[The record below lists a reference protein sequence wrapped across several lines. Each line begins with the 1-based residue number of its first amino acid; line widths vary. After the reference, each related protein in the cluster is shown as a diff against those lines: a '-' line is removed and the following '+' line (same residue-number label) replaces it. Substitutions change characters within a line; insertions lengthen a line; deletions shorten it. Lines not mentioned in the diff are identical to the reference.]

1 MGPIQS
7 AIAALKPQRVH
18 IDCQLWFSHPS
29 TGSHIDIGYTSSDQ
43 AIIQRQVE
51 SCKTVFAPAEIDLV
65 ADWYGS
71 SHQPSNNA
79 CITLREQS
87 EISGTR
93 FSICID
99 HGATGLTG
107 LNPRIALNSLVIS
120 LRDNFF
126 HSSAYAK
133 YNGKYLLWEFNLASI
148 KGLDLSA
155 FEKSNPDI
163 MLLHE
168 NQGVNSYAW
177 PNGFAPSSPVAY
189 LSGYMR
195 QATSGLMIPC
205 LWKGFD
211 DHKKSD
217 ATQSVWGGPARK
229 MDSGPSGWNLW
240 NSLASLIQASGKQ
253 FTDIG
258 IATLDDYEERTR
270 LEPFI
275 LQEWASDVASQAQ
288 VLQIKA
294 QQLTNVYDALLRAN

>member
-7 AIAALKPQRVH
+7 AIATLNPQRVH

-51 SCKTVFAPAEIDLV
+51 SCKAVFAPAQIDFV
-65 ADWYGS
+65 ADWYGDS
-71 SHQPSNNA
+71 YQPSSNA
-79 CITLREQS
+79 CIALRKQS
-87 EISGTR
+87 ELSGTE

-99 HGATGLTG
+99 HGAIGSVV
-107 LNPRIALNSLVIS
+107 NPTEAFNSLLFYLIA
-120 LRDNFF
+120 NFF

-133 YNGKYLLWEFNLASI
+133 HKGRFLLWEFNLASI
-148 KGLDLSA
+148 KGLDLAAWEASH
-155 FEKSNPDI
+155 PDVL
-163 MLLHE
+163 LLHE
-168 NQGVNSYAW
+168 NRGVNSYAW
-177 PNGFAPSSPVAY
+177 PNGFAPNTPQEY
-189 LSGYMR
+189 LTNYLKHSF
-195 QATSGLMIPC
+195 TSGLMIPC

-217 ATQSVWGGPARK
+217 PTQSVWGGPARK

-240 NSLASLIQASGKQ
+240 NSLTSIIQNSGKQ

-258 IATLDDYEERTR
+258 VATLDDYEERTR

-275 LQEWASDVASQAQ
+275 LQEWAGDVASQAQ
-288 VLQIKA
+288 VLQSKA